1 MKFSRFYTFAIS
13 EHYIN
18 EKFEEKNTFNIT
30 FYMSATYVTG
40 DDILVISVV
49 MTKKILLIIRLV
61 LS

>member
-18 EKFEEKNTFNIT
+18 EKFEEKNTFNMT
-30 FYMSATYVTG
+30 FSTLYMSATYVTG

-49 MTKKILLIIRLV
+49 MTKK
-61 LS
+61 SY